1 MSNIVETNDSINT
14 NEIHQNTL
22 NVSKI
27 NNENNSY
34 NLKVKEYIENNKP
47 YVFILTPS
55 YGGQCN
61 TDYTISLINTILLFK
76 NYGINYN
83 IQFCNNDSLV
93 SRARNNLI
101 GISMLNE
108 KATHFLFI
116 DSDIIWNPYDV
127 IKLIISDKELIGGI
141 YPKKKYDF
149 NRLVNNSEYI
159 DHLIELKE
167 KYKLNHDIDFLIKSN
182 LVSYNLNYKN
192 NKLTIQNNLI
202 EVRHLATGFM
212 MIKRSVIEKMI
223 LMYSETKYIDDTGFI
238 QPENST
244 MTYALFD
251 GGVIDNHYFSEDW
264 MFCHRWMNIGGTIWA
279 DISIDLTHI
288 GCEHYKGSLIT
299 NILSMND
306 YRQKQNKN
314 KNNIFI

>member
-1 MSNIVETNDSINT
+1 MSS
-14 NEIHQNTL
+14 L

-27 NNENNSY
+27 NTDENFY
-34 NLKVKEYIENNKP
+34 NLKVKEYIELNKP
-47 YVFILTPS
+47 FLYILTPC

-61 TDYTISLINTILLFK
+61 TDYTISLINTILLLK

-101 GISMLNE
+101 GISMLN
-108 KATHFLFI
+108 KDATHFLFI
-116 DSDIIWNPYDV
+116 DSDIVWNPYDV

-149 NRLVNNSEYI
+149 NKLINDKEYI
-159 DHLIELKE
+159 NHLIELKE
-167 KYKLNHDIDFLIKSN
+167 KYQINRDNEYIIKSN

-192 NKLTIQNNLI
+192 NNLSIQNNLI

-212 MIKRSVIEKMI
+212 MIKRSVLEKMM
-223 LMYSETKYIDDTGFI
+223 LMYSETKYVDDTGFI
-238 QPENST
+238 HPDKST

-251 GGVIDNHYFSEDW
+251 SGVIDNHYFSEDW
-264 MFCHRWMNIGGTIWA
+264 MFCHRWTNIGGAIWA
-279 DISIDLTHI
+279 DISIDLVHI
-288 GCEHYKGSLIT
+288 GTEQFSGSLIS
-299 NILSMND
+299 NILSMNHYKD
-306 YRQKQNKN
+306 KKN
-314 KNNIFI
+314 DDNNIII

>member
-1 MSNIVETNDSINT
+1 MNIINISNT
-14 NEIHQNTL
+14 NINKNNMSSL

-27 NNENNSY
+27 NNDQEFFNSSINTYVSNNNPFVY
-34 NLKVKEYIENNKP
+34 
-47 YVFILTPS
+47 ILTPC

-76 NYGINYN
+76 NYNIRYN

-101 GISMLNE
+101 GISMLN
-108 KATHFLFI
+108 KDATHFIFI
-116 DSDIIWNPYDV
+116 DSDITWNPYDV
-127 IKLIISDKELIGGI
+127 IKLVISDKELIGGI

-149 NRLVNNSEYI
+149 NKLINNKEYI
-159 DHLIELKE
+159 DKIINIKE
-167 KYKLNHDIDFLIKSN
+167 KFNLNRDNEYIIKSN

-192 NKLTIQNNLI
+192 NNLSIQNNLI

-223 LMYSETKYIDDTGFI
+223 LMYPETKYVDDTGFI
-238 QPENST
+238 QPEKST

-264 MFCHRWMNIGGTIWA
+264 MFCHRWTNIGGTIWA
-279 DISIDLTHI
+279 DISIDLIHI
-288 GCEHYKGSLIT
+288 GTEQYCGSLMT
-299 NILSMND
+299 NILSMNE
-306 YRQKQNKN
+306 
-314 KNNIFI
+314 NN